1 MPAPGALARYSPA
14 GASAAAPDPPGYSEG
29 ARAHPPGRVA
39 PLPGHPRPQGRV
51 SRRGRLRRRRRPL
64 PPGGRLGCRPGAA
77 RPPGARLASPRPAP
91 RCPPD
96 AGGPASLADVTP
108 RAEVTFSRG
117 WTRRSVAGRGR
128 AGPVFFSGERSNYFC
143 NGSRPRTG
151 RARGARVLS
160 LLRPHSSTRRRLP
173 CERVMPPKTPRRAA
187 AAAAAAAE
195 PPPPPPPPEEDPEQ
209 DSGSEDLP
217 LAR

>member
-1 MPAPGALARYSPA
+1 M
-14 GASAAAPDPPGYSEG
+14 
-29 ARAHPPGRVA
+29 
-39 PLPGHPRPQGRV
+39 
-51 SRRGRLRRRRRPL
+51 
-64 PPGGRLGCRPGAA
+64 
-77 RPPGARLASPRPAP
+77 
-91 RCPPD
+91 
-96 AGGPASLADVTP
+96 TP

-117 WTRRSVAGRGR
+117 WPRRSVAGRGR

-160 LLRPHSSTRRRLP
+160 LPRPSSSARRRLP
-173 CERVMPPKTPRRAA
+173 SERVMPPKTPRRAA
-187 AAAAAAAE
+187 AAAAAAAAE
-195 PPPPPPPPEEDPEQ
+195 PPPPPLPPPPEEDPEQ